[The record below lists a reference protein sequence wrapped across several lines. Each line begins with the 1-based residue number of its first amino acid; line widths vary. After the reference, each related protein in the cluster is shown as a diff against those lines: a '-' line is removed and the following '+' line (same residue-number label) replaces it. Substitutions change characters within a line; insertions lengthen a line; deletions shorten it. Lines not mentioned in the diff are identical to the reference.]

1 MSLEPKVMDLLLVL
15 TERAGQVVGK
25 DALLELLWPGVI
37 VGEDTLARTIS
48 KLRNALDDSAKS
60 PEYIETVPKRGYRL
74 IAPVASL
81 TVRSDTRGKTNQ
93 WWSAAAAAFVAAL
106 VFSWWNAD
114 KSPVAPGQ
122 DNLMMRR
129 ADDFYMRFT
138 QVDNAAA
145 MDLYERVIAED
156 PENGLAH
163 AGLASTLVQRV
174 IRYPE
179 DGRGADSVG
188 QALASGMTQ
197 TPQAKDLLSRAIQ
210 LAERSVHLA
219 PDEPLAYKALGLAL
233 AVSGDLEGARQQH
246 EKALERD
253 EFAWEPLINLGE
265 LATLDGR
272 KSDAITLYSRAY
284 NAMQLRYD
292 EAPQRIGPWH
302 APLGATIARMYRE
315 QGDFQAAEVWYRR
328 ILRLSPY
335 EPEATGGLAQILA
348 RSGDLRAALSLCR
361 NLSAAG
367 SGHITCDELLAN
379 SVATP

>member
-1 MSLEPKVMDLLLVL
+1 MTTHAELQVGAWRIDGPGCRIFQDDTITSLEPKVMDLLLVL
-15 TERAGQVVGK
+15 AERAGQVVGK

-81 TVRSDTRGKTNQ
+81 TARSDTRGKTNQ
-93 WWSAAAAAFVAAL
+93 WWSAAAAALVAAL
-106 VFSWWNAD
+106 VLSWWNAD
-114 KSPVAPGQ
+114 RSPAEPEQ

-138 QVDNAAA
+138 QADNAAA

-156 PENGLAH
+156 PDNGLAH

-188 QALASGMTQ
+188 QALASGLTQ

-210 LAERSVHLA
+210 LAERSVRLA
-219 PDEPLAYKALGLAL
+219 PTEPLSYKALGLAL
-233 AVSGDLEGARQQH
+233 AVSGDL
-246 EKALERD
+246 
-253 EFAWEPLINLGE
+253 
-265 LATLDGR
+265 
-272 KSDAITLYSRAY
+272 RAPGCI
-284 NAMQLRYD
+284 MKKR
-292 EAPQRIGPWH
+292 
-302 APLGATIARMYRE
+302 
-315 QGDFQAAEVWYRR
+315 
-328 ILRLSPY
+328 
-335 EPEATGGLAQILA
+335 
-348 RSGDLRAALSLCR
+348 
-361 NLSAAG
+361 
-367 SGHITCDELLAN
+367 
-379 SVATP
+379 